1 MSDSAPMYE
10 QISDPLLRMQLRHLR
25 GELEKLTVR
34 AEAAIRELDKRLTAR
49 KGLEQTG
56 GDPA

>member
-1 MSDSAPMYE
+1 MSDEARMYE
-10 QISDPLLRMQLRHLR
+10 QMSGPLLMMELRRLR

-49 KGLEQTG
+49 KAPQQTG

>member
-1 MSDSAPMYE
+1 VTDSTWICERM
-10 QISDPLLRMQLRHLR
+10 SDPLLKMELRHLR

-34 AEAAIRELDKRLTAR
+34 AEAAVRKLDKRLTAR
-49 KGLEQTG
+49 KGPEQTG